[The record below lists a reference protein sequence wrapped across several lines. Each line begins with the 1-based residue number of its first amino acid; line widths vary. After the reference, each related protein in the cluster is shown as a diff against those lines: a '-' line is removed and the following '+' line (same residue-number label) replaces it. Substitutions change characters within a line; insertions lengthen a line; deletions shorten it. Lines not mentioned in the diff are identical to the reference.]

1 MTFACFKNIDLFPPT
16 GVGVTL
22 GKEKMAFYQYLKS
35 HADKNPD
42 HSAIIEG
49 DCIVTYG
56 ELCEQIESFAGALSG
71 LSLNAKS
78 KVGLLCLNQKE
89 YLVAFFGS
97 LLKRLPVIPFNFLLK
112 PEDLAYIAQDAGI
125 DTLVVDSAFVKPEV
139 STFFKLFANKIL
151 VGPADPSLVGERTL
165 RFDDFLKSATKE
177 SAPIKHERESGIPD
191 VILYTSGTTAKP
203 KGVMLNEDQFDEN
216 CSGFLDHL
224 HITSEDR
231 AIVALPL
238 FHSFG
243 NIMALVFF
251 RVGATL
257 ILLKQFQPKSILAS
271 IATHKATF
279 LPLVPT
285 IYSFL
290 IDLYARGGYDVSSL
304 HTCISGGA
312 ALPKAL
318 LKKVEDVLGVT
329 VIEGYGL
336 TETSP
341 VIAVNRMRD
350 GSVPGS
356 VGPVLPN
363 VEVKIIDEA
372 GAQVAQGEVGEILV
386 HGKTVMIGYWNHP
399 DETKE
404 TLQPDGWLKTGDL
417 GHLDEKNRLY
427 ISAGRKKD
435 LIIRAGENVSP
446 LTIEN
451 ALMDHPALAEV
462 AAVGI
467 ADERVGEKVKV
478 CVVLREGVEA
488 TEQELK
494 DFCRQKLPAFMKPDI
509 IEFYES
515 LPKTATGKIL
525 KTELKR
531 PG

>member
-1 MTFACFKNIDLFPPT
+1 
-16 GVGVTL
+16 
-22 GKEKMAFYQYLKS
+22 MAFYKYLKS
-35 HADKNPD
+35 HAERQPD
-42 HSAIIEG
+42 SAAIIDG
-49 DCIVTYG
+49 DCTVSYK
-56 ELCEQIESFAGALSG
+56 ELCEQVESFAAALSE
-71 LSLNAKS
+71 LPLNPNS

-89 YLVAFFGS
+89 HLIAMFGC
-97 LLKRLPVIPFNFLLK
+97 LLKGVPFIPFNFLLK
-112 PEDLAYIAQDAGI
+112 PEDLAFIAQDAGI
-125 DTLVVDSAFVKPEV
+125 DTLVVDSVFVKPET
-139 STFFKLFANKIL
+139 SPFFKFFPNKIL
-151 VGPADPSLVGERTL
+151 VGPADTNQVGEGTH
-165 RFDDFLKSATKE
+165 RFEEFLKSGKKDNAF
-177 SAPIKHERESGIPD
+177 IKHMRETGIPD

-216 CSGFLDHL
+216 CTGFLEHL
-224 HITSEDR
+224 DITAEDS

-243 NIMALVFF
+243 NIMALVFC

-257 ILLKQFQPKSILAS
+257 ILLKQFQPKTILAS

-290 IDLYARGGYDVSSL
+290 VDLYSRGGYDVSSL

-318 LKKVEDVLGVT
+318 LKKVEEVLGVT

-356 VGPVLPN
+356 VGPALPN
-363 VEVKIIDEA
+363 IEVRIVDDSGNK
-372 GAQVAQGEVGEILV
+372 VSQGEVGEILV
-386 HGKTVMIGYWNHP
+386 RGKTVMSGYWKHP
-399 DETKE
+399 KE
-404 TLQPDGWLKTGDL
+404 TRETIQEDGWLRTGDL
-417 GHLDEKNRLY
+417 GHFDEKGRLY

-446 LTIEN
+446 LAIEN
-451 ALMDHPALAEV
+451 ALMGHPALAEV

-467 ADERVGEKVKV
+467 ADDRVGEKVKA
-478 CVVLREGVEA
+478 CVVLREGANA

-494 DFCRQKLPAFMKPDI
+494 DFCRKNLPAFMTPDL
-509 IEFYES
+509 IEFHES
-515 LPKTATGKIL
+515 FPKTATGKII
-525 KTELKR
+525 KSELKNNT
-531 PG
+531 

>member
-1 MTFACFKNIDLFPPT
+1 MS
-16 GVGVTL
+16 
-22 GKEKMAFYQYLKS
+22 FYDYLKS
-35 HADKNPD
+35 HAEKNTD
-42 HSAIIEG
+42 SAAIIEG
-49 DCIVTYG
+49 DITVTYG
-56 ELCEQIESFAGALSG
+56 EFCEQVESFAAALSE
-71 LSLNAKS
+71 LPLNINS

-89 YLVAFFGS
+89 HLVAMFGC
-97 LLKRLPVIPFNFLLK
+97 LLKGVPLVPFNFLLK
-112 PEDLAYIAQDAGI
+112 PEDLAFITQDAGI

-139 STFFKLFANKIL
+139 SPFFKFFSNKIL
-151 VGPADPSLVGERTL
+151 IGSVDPDQVSEGTF
-165 RFDDFLKSATKE
+165 RFEDFLKSGKKE
-177 SAPIKHERESGIPD
+177 NTFIRHKRETGIPD

-216 CSGFLDHL
+216 CTGFLEHL
-224 HITSEDR
+224 HITPEDS

-243 NIMALVFF
+243 NIMALVFC

-271 IATHKATF
+271 ISTHKATF

-290 IDLYARGGYDVSSL
+290 VDLYARGGYDVSSL

-318 LKKVEDVLGVT
+318 LQKVEEVLGVT

-341 VIAVNRMRD
+341 VISVNTMKD

-363 VEVKIIDEA
+363 VEVKIIDEK
-372 GAQVAQGEVGEILV
+372 GNPVTQGEVGEILV
-386 HGKTVMIGYWNHP
+386 HGKTVMSGYWKAIE
-399 DETKE
+399 ETKK
-404 TLQPDGWLKTGDL
+404 TIQPDGWLKTGDL
-417 GHLDEKNRLY
+417 GHLDEKGRLY

-446 LTIEN
+446 LAIEN
-451 ALMDHPALAEV
+451 ILMGHPAPAEV

-467 ADERVGEKVKV
+467 ADERLGEKVKV
-478 CVVLREGVEA
+478 CVVLREGIDT

-494 DFCRQKLPAFMKPDI
+494 DFCKKNLPAFMTPDFV
-509 IEFYES
+509 EFHES
-515 LPKTATGKIL
+515 LPKTATGKIIKSQL
-525 KTELKR
+525 K
-531 PG
+531 

>member
-1 MTFACFKNIDLFPPT
+1 
-16 GVGVTL
+16 
-22 GKEKMAFYQYLKS
+22 MAFYKYLKS
-35 HADKNPD
+35 HSEKQPNSA
-42 HSAIIEG
+42 AIIEG
-49 DCIVTYG
+49 DCTVSYE
-56 ELCEQIESFAGALSG
+56 ELCEQVESFAAALSE
-71 LSLNAKS
+71 LPLNSNS

-89 YLVAFFGS
+89 HLIAMFGC
-97 LLKRLPVIPFNFLLK
+97 LLKGVPLIPFNFLLK
-112 PEDLAYIAQDAGI
+112 PEDLAFITQDAGI
-125 DTLVVDSAFVKPEV
+125 DTLIVDSAFVKPEV
-139 STFFKLFANKIL
+139 SPFFQFFKNKIL
-151 VGPADPSLVGERTL
+151 VGPAETDQVGKGSL
-165 RFDDFLKSATKE
+165 RFEDFLKSGKKNNAF
-177 SAPIKHERESGIPD
+177 IKHERENGIPD

-203 KGVMLNEDQFDEN
+203 KGVMLNEEQFDEN
-216 CSGFLDHL
+216 CSGFLEHL
-224 HITSEDR
+224 HITSEDS

-243 NIMALVFF
+243 NIMALVFC

-271 IATHKATF
+271 ISTHKATF

-290 IDLYARGGYDVSSL
+290 VDLYARGGYDVSSL

-318 LKKVEDVLGVT
+318 LKKVEEVLGVT

-341 VIAVNRMRD
+341 VISVNTMED
-350 GSVPGS
+350 GSIPGS

-363 VEVKIIDEA
+363 VDVKIIDDT
-372 GAQVAQGEVGEILV
+372 GSSVAPGEVGEILV
-386 HGKTVMIGYWNHP
+386 SGKTVMSGYWKRIE
-399 DETKE
+399 ETKE
-404 TLQPDGWLKTGDL
+404 TIQPDGWLKTGDL
-417 GHLDEKNRLY
+417 GHLDEKGRLY

-446 LTIEN
+446 LAIEN
-451 ALMDHPALAEV
+451 ALMGHPAPAEV

-478 CVVLREGVEA
+478 CVVLREGADA

-494 DFCRQKLPAFMKPDI
+494 DFCRKNLPAFMTPDL
-509 IEFYES
+509 IEFHES
-515 LPKTATGKIL
+515 LPKTATGKII
-525 KTELKR
+525 KSELKKT
-531 PG
+531 GGLTQ

>member
-1 MTFACFKNIDLFPPT
+1 MTFYK
-16 GVGVTL
+16 
-22 GKEKMAFYQYLKS
+22 YLKS
-35 HADKNPD
+35 HAENRPD
-42 HSAIIEG
+42 ATAIIEG
-49 DCIVTYG
+49 DYRLSFS
-56 ELCEQIESFAGALSG
+56 ELFYQVESFASALTE
-71 LSLNAKS
+71 LPLNANS

-89 YLVAFFGS
+89 HIIAMLGC
-97 LLKRLPVIPFNFLLK
+97 LLKGVPFIPFNFLLK
-112 PEDLAYIAQDAGI
+112 PDDLVFIAQDAGI
-125 DTLVVDSAFVKPEV
+125 DILVVDSAFVKPEV
-139 STFFKLFANKIL
+139 FTFFKFFSNKIL
-151 VGPADPSLVGERTL
+151 IGPADAGQVGEKTH
-165 RFDDFLKSATKE
+165 RFEEFLKSGKNDNAF
-177 SAPIKHERESGIPD
+177 IKHQREGGIPD

-203 KGVMLNEDQFDEN
+203 KGVMLDEDQFDEN
-216 CSGFLDHL
+216 CSGVLESLDV
-224 HITSEDR
+224 TPEDS

-243 NIMALVFF
+243 NIMALVFL

-257 ILLKQFQPKSILAS
+257 ILIKQFQPKTILTSIGAN
-271 IATHKATF
+271 KATF

-290 IDLYARGGYDVSSL
+290 IDLYARGDYDVSSL

-312 ALPKAL
+312 ALPEAL

-363 VEVKIIDEA
+363 IDVTIVSDSGNA
-372 GAQVAQGEVGEILV
+372 VNPGQVGEILV
-386 HGKTVMIGYWNHP
+386 RGKTVMSGYWNRVE
-399 DETKE
+399 ETEKII
-404 TLQPDGWLKTGDL
+404 QPDGRLKTGDL
-417 GHLDEKNRLY
+417 GHLDKKGRLY

-451 ALMDHPALAEV
+451 TLMGHPSAAEV

-478 CVVLREGVEA
+478 CIVLREGA
-488 TEQELK
+488 KASEQELK
-494 DFCRQKLPAFMKPDI
+494 DFCRKKLPPFMTPDI
-509 IEFYES
+509 IEFHDS
-515 LPKTATGKIL
+515 LPKTATGKIIKEQL
-525 KTELKR
+525 K
-531 PG
+531 

>member
-1 MTFACFKNIDLFPPT
+1 
-16 GVGVTL
+16 
-22 GKEKMAFYQYLKS
+22 MAFYKYLKY
-35 HADKNPD
+35 HAERQPD
-42 HSAIIEG
+42 SAAIIEG
-49 DCIVTYG
+49 DCTVSYG
-56 ELCEQIESFAGALSG
+56 ELCEQVESFAAALSE
-71 LSLNAKS
+71 LPLKADS
-78 KVGLLCLNQKE
+78 KIGLLCLNQKE
-89 YLVAFFGS
+89 YLVAYFGS
-97 LLKRLPVIPFNFLLK
+97 LLKGLPVIPYNFLLK
-112 PEDLAYIAQDAGI
+112 PEDLAFITQDAGI
-125 DTLVVDSAFVKPEV
+125 DTLIVDSVFVKPE
-139 STFFKLFANKIL
+139 STPFFKFFKNKIL
-151 VGPADPSLVGERTL
+151 VGAADADQVGEGTL
-165 RFDDFLKSATKE
+165 RFEDFLKSGKKDNAF
-177 SAPIKHERESGIPD
+177 IKHERESGIPD

-203 KGVMLNEDQFDEN
+203 KGVMLNEEQFDEN
-216 CSGFLDHL
+216 CTGFLEHL
-224 HITSEDR
+224 HITAEDS

-243 NIMALVFF
+243 NIMALVFC

-257 ILLKQFQPKSILAS
+257 VLLKQFQPKSILAS

-318 LKKVEDVLGVT
+318 LKKVEEVLGVT

-341 VIAVNRMRD
+341 VIAVNTMKD

-363 VEVKIIDEA
+363 VEVKIIDDA
-372 GAQVAQGEVGEILV
+372 GNPVAQGEVGEILV
-386 HGKTVMIGYWNHP
+386 SGKTVMSGYWKRIE
-399 DETKE
+399 ETKE
-404 TLQPDGWLKTGDL
+404 TIQPDGWLKTGDL
-417 GHLDEKNRLY
+417 GHLDEEGRLY

-446 LTIEN
+446 LAIEN
-451 ALMDHPALAEV
+451 ALMGHPAPAEV

-478 CVVLREGVEA
+478 CVVLREGANA

-494 DFCRQKLPAFMKPDI
+494 NFCRKNLPAFMTPDL
-509 IEFYES
+509 IEFHES
-515 LPKTATGKIL
+515 FPKTATGKII
-525 KTELKR
+525 KSQLKR
-531 PG
+531 PRGLTQ

>member
-1 MTFACFKNIDLFPPT
+1 
-16 GVGVTL
+16 
-22 GKEKMAFYQYLKS
+22 MAFYHYLKS
-35 HADKNPD
+35 HADENPD
-42 HSAIIEG
+42 RNAIIED

-56 ELCEQIESFAGALSG
+56 EFCEQVESFAAALSG
-71 LSLNAKS
+71 LSLNPKS
-78 KVGLLCLNQKE
+78 KIGLLCLNQKE
-89 YLVAFFGS
+89 YLVAYFGA
-97 LLKRLPVIPFNFLLK
+97 LLKGLPVIPFNFLLK
-112 PEDLAYIAQDAGI
+112 PEDLAFVAQDAGI

-139 STFFKLFANKIL
+139 SPFFKFFPNKIL
-151 VGPADPSLVGERTL
+151 VGPADTDPVGEGTL
-165 RFDDFLKSATKE
+165 RFEDFLKSEKKNNAF
-177 SAPIKHERESGIPD
+177 IKHERDTEIPD

-216 CSGFLDHL
+216 CTGFLKHI

-243 NIMALVFF
+243 NIMALALF
-251 RVGATL
+251 RVGATV
-257 ILLKQFQPKSILAS
+257 ILLKQFQPKSILDS
-271 IATHKATF
+271 ISTHKATF

-290 IDLYARGGYDVSSL
+290 VDLYARGGYDVSSL
-304 HTCISGGA
+304 HTCLSGGA

-318 LKKVEDVLGVT
+318 LKKVEDVLGVA

-341 VIAVNRMRD
+341 VIAVNKMKD

-363 VEVKIIDEA
+363 VEVKIIYDT
-372 GAQVAQGEVGEILV
+372 GNPVTQGEVGEILV
-386 HGKTVMIGYWNHP
+386 RGKTVMSGYWKRIK
-399 DETKE
+399 ETKE
-404 TLQPDGWLKTGDL
+404 TIQPDGWLKTGDL
-417 GHLDEKNRLY
+417 GHLDEKGRLY

-446 LTIEN
+446 LAIEN
-451 ALMDHPALAEV
+451 ALMGHTAPAEV

-467 ADERVGEKVKV
+467 ADERIGEKVKV
-478 CVVLREGVEA
+478 CVVLREGAYA

-494 DFCRQKLPAFMKPDI
+494 DFCRNNLPSFMTPDL
-509 IEFYES
+509 IEFHES
-515 LPKTATGKIL
+515 LPKTATGKVI
-525 KTELKR
+525 KSQLKR
-531 PG
+531 PRGLTQ

>member
-1 MTFACFKNIDLFPPT
+1 
-16 GVGVTL
+16 
-22 GKEKMAFYQYLKS
+22 MAFYKYLKS
-35 HADKNPD
+35 HAERQPD
-42 HSAIIEG
+42 SAAIIEG
-49 DCIVTYG
+49 DCTVSYG
-56 ELCEQIESFAGALSG
+56 ELCEQVESFAAALSE
-71 LSLNAKS
+71 LPLNTKS
-78 KVGLLCLNQKE
+78 KIGLLCLNQKE
-89 YLVAFFGS
+89 YLVAYFGA
-97 LLKRLPVIPFNFLLK
+97 LLKGLPVIPFNFLLK
-112 PEDLAYIAQDAGI
+112 PEDLAFITQDAGI
-125 DTLVVDSAFVKPEV
+125 DTLIVDSAFVKPEV
-139 STFFKLFANKIL
+139 SPFFKFFPNKIL
-151 VGPADPSLVGERTL
+151 VGPADIDQVGEGTL
-165 RFDDFLKSATKE
+165 RFEDFLKSGKKGNAF
-177 SAPIKHERESGIPD
+177 IKHKREPGIPD

-216 CSGFLDHL
+216 CTGFLEHL
-224 HITSEDR
+224 HITSEDI

-271 IATHKATF
+271 ISTHKATF

-290 IDLYARGGYDVSSL
+290 VDLYARGGYDVSSL
-304 HTCISGGA
+304 RTCISGGA

-341 VIAVNRMRD
+341 VISVNTMKD

-363 VEVKIIDEA
+363 VEVKIIDDM
-372 GAQVAQGEVGEILV
+372 GNPVAQGEVGEILV
-386 HGKTVMIGYWNHP
+386 RGKTVMRGYWKRIE
-399 DETKE
+399 ETKE
-404 TLQPDGWLKTGDL
+404 TIQPDGWLKTGDL
-417 GHLDEKNRLY
+417 GHLDEKGRLY

-446 LTIEN
+446 LAIEN
-451 ALMDHPALAEV
+451 ALMGHPAPAEV

-478 CVVLREGVEA
+478 CVVLREGADA

-494 DFCRQKLPAFMKPDI
+494 AFCRKNLPAFMTPDL
-509 IEFYES
+509 IEFHES
-515 LPKTATGKIL
+515 LPKTATGKII
-525 KTELKR
+525 KSQLKR
-531 PG
+531 PGGLTQ